1 MRRRFALAAALP
13 ALVSLAVM
21 ALVADRLARRALEDE
36 LAARLVAAARAAAAA
51 LPADRVARLGPGDE
65 GTRTFGHVRAR
76 LDAVARATDTH
87 LLVVRA
93 DRTAL
98 ADSSGRTRI
107 GEPVLSLERDR
118 LEIAEAAA
126 GRAIASQVMF
136 EGSDGRVYKSGY
148 APLLD
153 PAGQVVAVVGADGTA
168 ASFERLRR
176 FRRLLATVAIGG
188 AVLGA
193 VIAAL
198 AAMTV
203 TRPLT
208 RITEAARRIAHGDLE
223 TPLWKRRRR
232 DEIGTLRDTIEDMRK
247 ALHARDE
254 ERETLLAG
262 IAHEVRNPLGA
273 LDLFAG
279 LLSEELAGRPEAA
292 HVARIRA
299 ELADLS
305 KVVEEFL
312 DYARARPPVREEVDL
327 RLLLAEV
334 ADVAQPLAS
343 ERKVSLSVDGAGTAR
358 ADREQLRR
366 AAVNLV
372 RNAVEAAPVASEVE
386 VVASTADGEAVI
398 EVRDRGPGLAAD
410 ARASLFRPFFTTKE
424 RGTGLGLALAKK
436 VADAHGGTLAL
447 DDRAGGGTVARLAV
461 PAALQPSRAARA
473 ALRDAV

>member
-51 LPADRVARLGPGDE
+51 LPADRVARLEAGDE
-65 GTRTFGHVRAR
+65 GTRTYGHVRAR

-87 LLVVRA
+87 LLVVRP
-93 DRTAL
+93 DRTAV
-98 ADSSGRTRI
+98 ADSAGWTRI
-107 GEPVLSLERDR
+107 GDPVLSLERDR
-118 LEIAEAAA
+118 LEIAQAAA
-126 GRAIASQVMF
+126 GRAVASQVMF
-136 EGSDGRVYKSGY
+136 QGSDGRLYKAGY
-148 APLLD
+148 APLAD
-153 PAGQVVAVVGADGTA
+153 AAGAVVAVVGANGTA
-168 ASFERLRR
+168 ASFETLRR
-176 FRRLLATVAIGG
+176 FRRTLATVAIAG
-188 AVLGA
+188 AVVA
-193 VIAAL
+193 AAIAAL

-203 TRPLT
+203 TRPLV
-208 RITEAARRIAHGDLE
+208 RITEAARRIARGDLE
-223 TPLWKRRRR
+223 TPLWKRRRK
-232 DEIGTLRDTIEDMRK
+232 DEIGTLRDTIEEMRK
-247 ALHARDE
+247 ALHARDA

-279 LLSEELAGRPEAA
+279 LLAEELAARPESA

-299 ELADLS
+299 ELANLS

-312 DYARARPPVREEVDL
+312 DYARARPPLREDVDL
-327 RLLLAEV
+327 GHLLAEV
-334 ADVAQPLAS
+334 ADLAQPLAS
-343 ERKVSLSVDGAGTAR
+343 ERQVSLSVDGGGRAR

-372 RNAVEAAPVASEVE
+372 RNAVEAGPVATEVE
-386 VVASTADGEAVI
+386 VVARTADGEAVI
-398 EVRDRGPGLAAD
+398 EVRDRGPGLAPE

-424 RGTGLGLALAKK
+424 HGTGLGLALAKK

-447 DDRAGGGTVARLAV
+447 EDREGGGTVARLAV
-461 PAALQPSRAARA
+461 PAALEQPRPAPGR
-473 ALRDAV
+473 

>member
-1 MRRRFALAAALP
+1 VRRRFALAAALP
-13 ALVSLAVM
+13 ALASLAVM

-36 LAARLVAAARAAAAA
+36 LGARLVAAARAAAAA
-51 LPADRVARLGPGDE
+51 LPADRVVRLAPGDE
-65 GTRTFGHVRAR
+65 GTRTYGHVRAR
-76 LDAVARATDTH
+76 LEAVARATDTH
-87 LLVVRA
+87 LLVLRA

-98 ADSSGRTRI
+98 ADSLGQARI

-126 GRAIASQVMF
+126 GRAVASQVMF
-136 EGSDGRVYKSGY
+136 EGSDGRLYKTGY
-148 APLLD
+148 APLFG
-153 PAGQVVAVVGADGTA
+153 AGGEVAAVVGADGTA
-168 ASFERLRR
+168 ASFGTLRR
-176 FRRLLATVAIGG
+176 FRRLLATVAVSG

-208 RITEAARRIAHGDLE
+208 RITEAARRIARGDLE
-223 TPLWKRRRR
+223 TPLWKRRRK
-232 DEIGTLRDTIEDMRK
+232 DEIGTLRDTIEEMRK

-279 LLSEELAGRPEAA
+279 LLAEELARRPEAA
-292 HVARIRA
+292 HVARIRS
-299 ELADLS
+299 ELASLS

-312 DYARARPPVREEVDL
+312 DYARARPPVREDVDL

-334 ADVAQPLAS
+334 ADVAQPLAT
-343 ERKVSLSVDGAGTAR
+343 ERSVSLAVEGAGTAR

-386 VVASTADGEAVI
+386 VAARARDGEAVI
-398 EVRDRGPGLAAD
+398 EVRDRGPGLAPE

-436 VADAHGGTLAL
+436 VADAHGGAL
-447 DDRAGGGTVARLAV
+447 VLEDREGGGTVARLAV
-461 PAALQPSRAARA
+461 PAALAPARPEP
-473 ALRDAV
+473 RPQRS